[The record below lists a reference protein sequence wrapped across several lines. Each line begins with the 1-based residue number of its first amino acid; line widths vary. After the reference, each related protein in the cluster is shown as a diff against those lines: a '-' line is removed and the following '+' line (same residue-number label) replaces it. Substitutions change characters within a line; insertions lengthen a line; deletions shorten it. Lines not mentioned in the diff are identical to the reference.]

1 MAAYLAKKMGI
12 PVGTLICASN
22 RNKVLADFFATG
34 VYDMNRDFYVTTSP
48 SMDILLSSNF
58 ERFLYYLTNG
68 DVDAVKGWEK
78 ELQETG
84 KMSVPEGLLKKID
97 LTFAGDWID
106 DEETKNVI
114 NYAYND
120 ETYLMDP
127 HTAVAYGV
135 YLKRKRQGL
144 VSGRHTVI
152 MSTAHP
158 YKFPPAMCRALGVPV
173 DENPFDSLER
183 LTALSGIGIP
193 YPLKRLQDL
202 PLRFTETVDKSEM
215 KRTVTKFIDDA
226 TR

>member
-1 MAAYLAKKMGI
+1 
-12 PVGTLICASN
+12 
-22 RNKVLADFFATG
+22 
-34 VYDMNRDFYVTTSP
+34 
-48 SMDILLSSNF
+48 
-58 ERFLYYLTNG
+58 
-68 DVDAVKGWEK
+68 
-78 ELQETG
+78 
-84 KMSVPEGLLKKID
+84 
-97 LTFAGDWID
+97 
-106 DEETKNVI
+106 
-114 NYAYND
+114 
-120 ETYLMDP
+120 MDP

-158 YKFPPAMCRALGVPV
+158 YKFPPAMCLALGVPV

-193 YPLKRLQDL
+193 YSLKRLQDL

>member
-1 MAAYLAKKMGI
+1 MGI

-84 KMSVPEGLLKKID
+84 KMSVPEALLKKID

-106 DEETKNVI
+106 DEETK
-114 NYAYND
+114 
-120 ETYLMDP
+120 
-127 HTAVAYGV
+127 
-135 YLKRKRQGL
+135 KR
-144 VSGRHTVI
+144 H
-152 MSTAHP
+152 
-158 YKFPPAMCRALGVPV
+158 
-173 DENPFDSLER
+173 
-183 LTALSGIGIP
+183 
-193 YPLKRLQDL
+193 
-202 PLRFTETVDKSEM
+202 
-215 KRTVTKFIDDA
+215 
-226 TR
+226 